1 MGRSTRDYEYRST
14 LISFDLKA
22 RRKSTK
28 MIQKFPKDSVESH
41 ENMTSDF
48 QRVKQNELNNFSI
61 LRNPLTSST
70 HEVFVLGE
78 QYFEGKR

>member
-14 LISFDLKA
+14 LISFDLKV
-22 RRKSTK
+22 RRKSAK

-48 QRVKQNELNNFSI
+48 
-61 LRNPLTSST
+61 
-70 HEVFVLGE
+70 
-78 QYFEGKR
+78 